1 MVVELFTQTCVCKHK
16 TSRHLPN
23 LIFCNYL
30 LRSSVVT
37 ERVQTIVFSDNIS
50 NTEDRFSN
58 WRKTICSVT
67 ENLNIM
73 LTQLGVD
80 ALEVSTHSFRKGVA
94 EFLNSMI
101 GSASHLS
108 IYLRAGWSL
117 GPVQSRNILE
127 GQCSDQLCSSR
138 AASFRYWYYY
148 QRIRELTTTLQY
160 SKWIGC
166 SKFGRV
172 GRYSSGKHHILSC
185 SISSRIRNLLTS
197 IISRKSL
204 GNPPPRGSN
213 SSVDDTNSCTNG
225 IKHKDPPHYSLIP
238 TSLIIGIRC
247 TNIINAVV
255 VTKL

>member
-16 TSRHLPN
+16 TFRDLPN

-101 GSASHLS
+101 GSASQIQ

-138 AASFRYWYYY
+138 AATG
-148 QRIRELTTTLQY
+148 IDITTNEFASLPPHFNTQN
-160 SKWIGC
+160 G
-166 SKFGRV
+166 
-172 GRYSSGKHHILSC
+172 SGVLSLDEWDDILPGNTTFYLAQFHPAV
-185 SISSRIRNLLTS
+185 RNLLTS
-197 IISRKSL
+197 IISRESW
-204 GNPPPRGSN
+204 
-213 SSVDDTNSCTNG
+213 
-225 IKHKDPPHYSLIP
+225 
-238 TSLIIGIRC
+238 
-247 TNIINAVV
+247 
-255 VTKL
+255 